1 MKNDFDYQKGRSN
14 TEEDVSEIS
23 SMSSYQSVDEGAI
36 SVLSVDQIRN
46 MRSIQM
52 TLNPSKDDDL
62 GMELDSDSDTDEDN
76 QIKLPDNRDNV
87 EHHRHISKLE
97 QSDDCIAEDVN
108 LEEVDSDSVA
118 VPVSTPDSSDTQKEE
133 ILTNNLENNSLE
145 EDLEK

>member
-76 QIKLPDNRDNV
+76 
-87 EHHRHISKLE
+87 
-97 QSDDCIAEDVN
+97 
-108 LEEVDSDSVA
+108 
-118 VPVSTPDSSDTQKEE
+118 
-133 ILTNNLENNSLE
+133 
-145 EDLEK
+145 

>member
-52 TLNPSKDDDL
+52 TLNPSKEDDL
-62 GMELDSDSDTDEDN
+62 GMELDSGSASDTDE
-76 QIKLPDNRDNV
+76 
-87 EHHRHISKLE
+87 
-97 QSDDCIAEDVN
+97 
-108 LEEVDSDSVA
+108 
-118 VPVSTPDSSDTQKEE
+118 
-133 ILTNNLENNSLE
+133 EN
-145 EDLEK
+145 